1 MVLQEEQVNE
11 VEETEE
17 RERER
22 GGRADEATLQ
32 PSKAANLICST
43 QTVSNNSKVNTTL
56 RIRNAIMLD
65 ITLGKMLRI
74 KSVVDIY
81 LRRFGQLLR

>member
-1 MVLQEEQVNE
+1 M
-11 VEETEE
+11 
-17 RERER
+17 
-22 GGRADEATLQ
+22 Q

-65 ITLGKMLRI
+65 IKLGKMLEI
-74 KSVVDIY
+74 KSVVNVIIKK
-81 LRRFGQLLR
+81 LLRLG